1 MKYYQYCRQHES
13 KESEGKKSEGSEELY
28 CEGVPLAKVIKA
40 FGSPCYVYSKKAI
53 IEAYEAFAMPL
64 QSYPHQI
71 NYAVKANSN
80 LAVLNILA
88 NQGAGFD
95 IVSEGELERVLK
107 AGGRPN
113 KIVFS
118 GVGKSTT
125 ELTRAL
131 EVGIGC
137 INIESKAELYR
148 LNDIAKKLNLKAKI
162 ALRVNPDVAADSH
175 PYISTGLKENKFG
188 VHINQA
194 MDFYVT
200 AKSLSHIDIQG
211 IAFHIGSQIISLEP
225 FIAALN
231 KVLLLI
237 DALKAEGIHFKHI
250 DVGGGLG
257 VRYSNE
263 TPPTPKEYIATL
275 MKHLKNNQLAIHI
288 EPGRSIVAEAGVLLT
303 RVEYL
308 KDNFAIVDASMND
321 LLRPALYESFHEII
335 AVKPHT
341 MGIQTLYDIVGPV
354 CETSD
359 FLGKGRNLCLL
370 EGDLLAVL
378 SAGAYG
384 FSMSS
389 NYNSRPK
396 ASEVIVDQKAFHLVR
411 PRESLKSLFDSE
423 KIIAK

>member
-1 MKYYQYCRQHES
+1 MKHFSY
-13 KESEGKKSEGSEELY
+13 KSGELY
-28 CEGVPLAKVIKA
+28 CEAVRLSKIANAYGC
-40 FGSPCYVYSKKAI
+40 PCYVYSKQAI
-53 IEAYEAFAMPL
+53 IEAYQAFAAPL
-64 QSYPHQI
+64 QPYPHQI

-88 NQGAGFD
+88 SMGAGFD

-107 AGGRPN
+107 AGGQAS

-118 GVGKSTT
+118 GVGKSTP

-131 EVGIGC
+131 NVNVGC
-137 INIESKAELYR
+137 INIESKAELLR
-148 LNDIAKKLNLKAKI
+148 LNNIAKKLDVPARI

-188 VHINQA
+188 VHLNQA
-194 MDFYVT
+194 LEFYQT
-200 AKSLSHIDIQG
+200 AKTLSHIQIQG
-211 IAFHIGSQIISLEP
+211 IAFHIGSQITTLAP
-225 FIAALN
+225 FSAALN
-231 KVLLLI
+231 KVLLFI
-237 DALKAEGIHFKHI
+237 DSLNAAGISLKHI

-263 TPPTPKEYIATL
+263 TPPTAKEYIEVFIQ
-275 MKHLKNNQLAIHI
+275 HLKDKNFGNLEIHI
-288 EPGRSIVAEAGVLLT
+288 EPGRAIVAEAGVLLT

-321 LLRPALYESFHEII
+321 LLRPALYESFHEIV
-335 AVKPHT
+335 AVQPHT
-341 MGIQTLYDIVGPV
+341 NGIQSMYDIVGPV

-359 FLGKGRNLCLL
+359 FLGKGRHLCLS

-378 SAGAYG
+378 TSGAYG

-396 ASEVIVDQKAFHLVR
+396 AAEVMVDGDAFYLVR
-411 PRESLKSLFDSE
+411 PREQLKTLFDSE
-423 KIIAK
+423 RMLDKPN

>member
-1 MKYYQYCRQHES
+1 MKYFQYQSGEFY
-13 KESEGKKSEGSEELY
+13 GELT
-28 CEGVPLAKVIKA
+28 PLAKIA
-40 FGSPCYVYSKKAI
+40 ETYGSPCYVYSKQAILDAYSEFAKA
-53 IEAYEAFAMPL
+53 L
-64 QSYPHQI
+64 QSYPHPHQI

-80 LAVLNILA
+80 LAILNLLA
-88 NQGAGFD
+88 QQGSGFD

-107 AGGRPN
+107 AGGKAN

-125 ELTRAL
+125 EITQALTR
-131 EVGIGC
+131 GIGC
-137 INIESKAELYR
+137 INVESAAELLR
-148 LNDIAKKLNLKAKI
+148 LNHVAEQLNIPAKI
-162 ALRVNPDVAADSH
+162 AIRVNPDVAADSH

-194 MDFYVT
+194 LELFQT
-200 AKSLSHIDIQG
+200 AKKLSHIQIEG
-211 IAFHIGSQIISLEP
+211 IAFHIGSQITSLAP
-225 FIAALN
+225 FSAALN

-237 DALKAEGIHFKHI
+237 DSLNSVGISLKHI

-263 TPPTPKEYIATL
+263 SPPTPKEYVENLIQL
-275 MKHLKNNQLAIHI
+275 LKNRNLEIHI
-288 EPGRSIVAEAGVLLT
+288 EPGRAIVADAGVLLT

-321 LLRPALYESFHEII
+321 LLRPALYESFHEIV
-335 AVKPHT
+335 AVRPHT
-341 MGIQTLYDIVGPV
+341 TGIQNMYEIVGPV

-359 FLGKGRNLCLL
+359 FLGKGRNLCLA

-378 SAGAYG
+378 SSGAYG

-389 NYNSRPK
+389 NYNSRPRAAEIMIDNK
-396 ASEVIVDQKAFHLVR
+396 TFHLVR
-411 PRESLKSLFDSE
+411 PREQLKSLFESE
-423 KIIAK
+423 KVLD

>member
-1 MKYYQYCRQHES
+1 MKYYSYQSGMLYGES
-13 KESEGKKSEGSEELY
+13 VS
-28 CEGVPLAKVIKA
+28 LAEIVETY
-40 FGSPCYVYSKKAI
+40 GSPCYVYSKQAI
-53 IEAYEAFAMPL
+53 LEAYDAFADAFVQVLKPYP
-64 QSYPHQI
+64 YPHQI

-88 NQGAGFD
+88 ERGTGFD

-107 AGGRPN
+107 AGGKAQ

-118 GVGKSTT
+118 GVGKSKT

-131 EVGIGC
+131 KTGIGC
-137 INIESKAELYR
+137 INVESLAELIR
-148 LNDIAKKLNLKAKI
+148 LNNIAKELDLPANI

-188 VHINQA
+188 VHLNQA
-194 MDFYVT
+194 MDFYLT
-200 AKSLSHIDIQG
+200 AQKLSHIQIQG
-211 IAFHIGSQIISLEP
+211 IAFHIGSQITSLDP
-225 FIAALN
+225 FIAAMN
-231 KVLLLI
+231 KVLLFI
-237 DALKAEGIHFKHI
+237 DSLKKVGIHLKHI

-257 VRYSNE
+257 VCYSNE
-263 TPPTPKEYIATL
+263 SPPTAEEYVKTL
-275 MKHLKNNQLAIHI
+275 VQHLGDRDLEIHI
-288 EPGRSIVAEAGVLLT
+288 EPGRAIVAEAGVLLT

-335 AVKPHT
+335 AVQPHSG
-341 MGIQTLYDIVGPV
+341 GIQAVYDIVGPV

-359 FLGKGRNLCLL
+359 FLGKGRNLCLN

-389 NYNSRPK
+389 NYNSRPR
-396 ASEVIVDQKAFHLVR
+396 AAEVMIDHHQFHLLR
-411 PRESLKSLFDSE
+411 PREQVQSLFDSE
-423 KIIAK
+423 IMISES